1 AGSAG
6 ARAARAAVPRVRPAR
21 GAAAPA
27 RGTGGMLRRRPRAVR
42 LGYGPPHDHRGRA
55 HAPCHRRAQRR
66 GPRAVH
72 AAAAPQ
78 RAARRVRRQDGLPA
92 ERGRRAL
99 VRARRAAARPRSRA
113 GVHAGCR
120 RLEPAA
126 RGAPPRPCAR
136 RARSRPRAGPAP
148 LVARR
153 GHRGRAAARR
163 QRHAPQDPRG
173 LGRRAAGGEHHR
185 RCGRPRCR
193 ARPPPAPRR
202 RRARLRPRRPP
213 PPRRPRPARP
223 PRARRPHARRR
234 TLRLAEHRTG
244 GRGSARGGPIA
255 PGTHGLD
262 RKPIPRP
269 CPRPRPGPQ
278 HPMKPAVSL
287 IATVR
292 NEADSIE
299 HFLRSILAQTRAP
312 DEVVIVDGGSR
323 DDTVARILA
332 LRARVTAPRIHVLRA
347 PGANISQGR
356 NIAIA
361 RATGPIIAVT
371 DAGTALAPDWLEHI
385 VRPLEAD
392 AQVAVSA
399 GFFEP
404 AGATRFERC
413 LAVLITPQLPE
424 IEPERFLPSSRSVAF
439 RKEWWLRVGGYPEW
453 LRHCEDLV

>member
-1 AGSAG
+1 
-6 ARAARAAVPRVRPAR
+6 
-21 GAAAPA
+21 
-27 RGTGGMLRRRPRAVR
+27 
-42 LGYGPPHDHRGRA
+42 
-55 HAPCHRRAQRR
+55 
-66 GPRAVH
+66 
-72 AAAAPQ
+72 
-78 RAARRVRRQDGLPA
+78 
-92 ERGRRAL
+92 
-99 VRARRAAARPRSRA
+99 
-113 GVHAGCR
+113 
-120 RLEPAA
+120 
-126 RGAPPRPCAR
+126 
-136 RARSRPRAGPAP
+136 
-148 LVARR
+148 
-153 GHRGRAAARR
+153 
-163 QRHAPQDPRG
+163 
-173 LGRRAAGGEHHR
+173 
-185 RCGRPRCR
+185 
-193 ARPPPAPRR
+193 
-202 RRARLRPRRPP
+202 
-213 PPRRPRPARP
+213 
-223 PRARRPHARRR
+223 
-234 TLRLAEHRTG
+234 
-244 GRGSARGGPIA
+244 
-255 PGTHGLD
+255 
-262 RKPIPRP
+262 
-269 CPRPRPGPQ
+269 
-278 HPMKPAVSL
+278 MKPAVSL

-453 LRHCEDLV
+453 LRHCEDLVFDMELKRAGARFAFAPDARVGWNARPSLGRFFRQYFDYARGDGHAHLWPARHAARYTAYAAGALLLAGALAAPSALALAPAALLAVGAAAHFSRFARRAWRLRASRGTLETLATLALLPFVVVTGDVAKMIGYPLGLFERARARRPERLLASSPARIEEVR